1 MPQKQHFTPLV
12 PLIRTSSKDENLK
25 MTPNVVGMIREK
37 LGSELLAAGVEEK
50 HVNMRLNQLWK
61 WVYEKGVTDF
71 SSMTNISKDFRDF
84 LGARFFIGRPQ
95 IVEKLISKDG
105 TRKYLLKL
113 D

>member
-50 HVNMRLNQLWK
+50 HVCP
-61 WVYEKGVTDF
+61 
-71 SSMTNISKDFRDF
+71 RDK
-84 LGARFFIGRPQ
+84 IQ
-95 IVEKLISKDG
+95 
-105 TRKYLLKL
+105 
-113 D
+113 